1 MIVRYPEYFS
11 RFSCLASECPDTCCR
26 GWEIQIDRKTLE
38 RYKSET
44 GFLKEKL
51 GRWVD
56 FQTGS
61 LKFQN
66 GICPFLEQGLCS
78 LQKERGEQMLC
89 RTCRRYPRH
98 TEEYGKRREYSLS
111 FSCPAAA
118 KLLVCQDTP
127 IWFIEKAV
135 PGKAR
140 PEEEVETELLEMLAQ
155 IRQTA
160 IRISQNRSVSL
171 EWRMAV
177 VLAMCRDIQRRMGKF
192 ENRPR
197 LSEIPGILEKYE
209 FGLDSQNPVLLEKLE
224 KCRFNWKEQQKKISR
239 WMDILFELRPVERHW
254 ERLLLQ
260 LLENMRQ
267 ERKRKDSQ
275 KPERYEH
282 ILVSYL
288 DLYLLG
294 AVYDDDLFTKAE
306 MAVFHCFMLQRME
319 TYLEESLPKLLYLYG
334 REIEHSKENLE
345 YLEKRLAS
353 EGQKG
358 FWDMIGCILP
368 AADDNKG
375 ENCLI

>member
-1 MIVRYPEYFS
+1 M
-11 RFSCLASECPDTCCR
+11 
-26 GWEIQIDRKTLE
+26 
-38 RYKSET
+38 
-44 GFLKEKL
+44 
-51 GRWVD
+51 
-56 FQTGS
+56 
-61 LKFQN
+61 
-66 GICPFLEQGLCS
+66 
-78 LQKERGEQMLC
+78 
-89 RTCRRYPRH
+89 
-98 TEEYGKRREYSLS
+98 
-111 FSCPAAA
+111 
-118 KLLVCQDTP
+118 
-127 IWFIEKAV
+127 
-135 PGKAR
+135 
-140 PEEEVETELLEMLAQ
+140 
-155 IRQTA
+155 
-160 IRISQNRSVSL
+160 
-171 EWRMAV
+171 
-177 VLAMCRDIQRRMGKF
+177 
-192 ENRPR
+192 
-197 LSEIPGILEKYE
+197 
-209 FGLDSQNPVLLEKLE
+209 
-224 KCRFNWKEQQKKISR
+224 
-239 WMDILFELRPVERHW
+239 
-254 ERLLLQ
+254 Q

>member
-26 GWEIQIDRKTLE
+26 GWEIQIDRKTLK

-44 GFLKEKL
+44 GPLKETL
-51 GRWVD
+51 RRWVN
-56 FQTGS
+56 FQTGN

-127 IWFIEKAV
+127 IRFIERVV

-140 PEEEVETELLEMLAQ
+140 PEEEVEAELLEMLVQ
-155 IRQTA
+155 VRQTA
-160 IRISQNRSVSL
+160 IRISQDRRIPL
-171 EWRMAV
+171 ELRMPA
-177 VLAMCRDIQRRMGKF
+177 VLAMCRDIQRRLGKF

-197 LSEIPGILEKYE
+197 LSEIPGILKKYE
-209 FGLDSQNPVLLEKLE
+209 SGLDNKHPVLLEKLDG
-224 KCRFNWKEQQKKISR
+224 CRFDQKEKQKKINR

-260 LLENMRQ
+260 MLENMRQ
-267 ERKRKDSQ
+267 ERKCQDSH
-275 KPERYEH
+275 KTEFYEH

-288 DLYLLG
+288 DLYLLEP
-294 AVYDDDLFTKAE
+294 YMMTTFTRQRWQYFTAS
-306 MAVFHCFMLQRME
+306 CF
-319 TYLEESLPKLLYLYG
+319 SP
-334 REIEHSKENLE
+334 
-345 YLEKRLAS
+345 
-353 EGQKG
+353 
-358 FWDMIGCILP
+358 
-368 AADDNKG
+368 
-375 ENCLI
+375 

>member
-26 GWEIQIDRKTLE
+26 GWEIQIDRKTLG
-38 RYKSET
+38 RYKNET
-44 GFLKEKL
+44 GPLKEKL
-51 GRWVD
+51 RRWVD
-56 FQTGS
+56 FQTGN
-61 LKFQN
+61 LEFQN

-78 LQKERGEQMLC
+78 LQKEWGEQMLC

-118 KLLVCQDTP
+118 ELLVCQDTP
-127 IWFIEKAV
+127 IRFIEKVV
-135 PGKAR
+135 PGQAR
-140 PEEEVETELLEMLAQ
+140 PEEEVEAELLKMLVQ
-155 IRQTA
+155 VRQTA
-160 IRISQNRSVSL
+160 IRISQDRRIPL
-171 EWRMAV
+171 ELRMSA
-177 VLAMCRDIQRRMGKF
+177 VLAMCRDIQRRLGKV

-197 LSEIPGILEKYE
+197 LSEIPDILKKYE
-209 FGLDSQNPVLLEKLE
+209 SALDNKNQVLLKKLDGCRVNQKEK
-224 KCRFNWKEQQKKISR
+224 QKKISR
-239 WMDILFELRPVERHW
+239 WMDILFELRPAERHW

-267 ERKRKDSQ
+267 EKIYRDSP
-275 KPERYEH
+275 KTEFYEH

-294 AVYDDDLFTKAE
+294 AVYDDDLFIKAE
-306 MAVFHCFMLQRME
+306 MAVFHCFMLQCME
-319 TYLEESLPKLLYLYG
+319 TYLEESLPELLYLYA
-334 REIEHSKENLE
+334 REIEHSEENLE
-345 YLEKRLAS
+345 YLEKRLAF

-358 FWDMIGCILP
+358 FLDMIGCILP

-375 ENCLI
+375 ENCFI